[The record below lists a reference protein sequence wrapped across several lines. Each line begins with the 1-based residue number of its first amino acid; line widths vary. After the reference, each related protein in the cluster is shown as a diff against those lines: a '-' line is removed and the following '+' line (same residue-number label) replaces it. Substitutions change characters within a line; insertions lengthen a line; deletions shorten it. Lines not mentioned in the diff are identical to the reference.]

1 MLAVRI
7 GRRTPTSPKGGGAAT
22 ALDGGSA
29 PARAVDP
36 LFGSARKT
44 ALWCLGGGGSSTS
57 SSACVRLIVSLKEL
71 AEPAEAESED
81 EPERPRAP
89 SSNRARTRAV
99 AARRR
104 ELAVA
109 GLAAATLVTVA
120 HDRVGR
126 P

>member
-1 MLAVRI
+1 
-7 GRRTPTSPKGGGAAT
+7 
-22 ALDGGSA
+22 
-29 PARAVDP
+29 
-36 LFGSARKT
+36 
-44 ALWCLGGGGSSTS
+44 
-57 SSACVRLIVSLKEL
+57 LIVSLKEL

-89 SSNRARTRAV
+89 SSKRARTRAV

-120 HDRVGR
+120 LLGAFKAYRIPTPSMEPALHCAKAKAVFRYWPLDRVGR